1 MTRSILVYALL
12 GTTSLVTLPSIAS
25 ANDTAT
31 VTISSTAENTDAD
44 ADAGR
49 DNQILVTARRRVEN
63 IQDVPLSVQ
72 AISGETLER
81 KGTIDLQ
88 SLIEQTPGLNSTAGN
103 PRNFSLTIRGIGYA
117 PTAADGLDNA
127 IGVYF
132 DGVYQARPGQ
142 VLQDL
147 IDVNSFEV
155 LRGPQGTLFGRNAA
169 AGALNVTSNKP
180 SFKPSQTVEVSAG
193 NFSFFQLKA

>member
-1 MTRSILVYALL
+1 MTKSKFHGFLLAGVAAAALVPTA
-12 GTTSLVTLPSIAS
+12 GAMAAADGAASSAS
-25 ANDTAT
+25 AKED
-31 VTISSTAENTDAD
+31 
-44 ADAGR
+44 
-49 DNQILVTARRRVEN
+49 QIESIVVTARRTSEN

-72 AISGETLER
+72 AISGETLEL

-88 SLIEQTPGLNSTAGN
+88 NLINATPGLGSTGGN
-103 PRNFSLTIRGIGYA
+103 PRNFSVLIRGIGYA
-117 PTAADGLDNA
+117 PTAADSLDNS

-147 IDVNSFEV
+147 VDVSSFEV

-169 AGALNVTSNKP
+169 AGALNVTSNAP
-180 SFKPSQTVEVSAG
+180 SFTPGQSFEVSYG
-193 NFSFFQLKA
+193 RYNFAQAKAILTGPL